1 MLRTCITGLKVLRKQ
16 SLMTIM
22 LTADG
27 FFFALEAVKLRQRR
41 ALCSAAC
48 MTENA
53 IEETSIKK
61 QAYLILSS
69 TRFLSKSKQTNKTL
83 GHVEYAHKYHTQSAF
98 Q

>member
-1 MLRTCITGLKVLRKQ
+1 MDL
-16 SLMTIM
+16 
-22 LTADG
+22 

-41 ALCSAAC
+41 ALCSAPC

-61 QAYLILSS
+61 QAYLILSF

-83 GHVEYAHKYHTQSAF
+83 GHAEYAHKYHTQSAF